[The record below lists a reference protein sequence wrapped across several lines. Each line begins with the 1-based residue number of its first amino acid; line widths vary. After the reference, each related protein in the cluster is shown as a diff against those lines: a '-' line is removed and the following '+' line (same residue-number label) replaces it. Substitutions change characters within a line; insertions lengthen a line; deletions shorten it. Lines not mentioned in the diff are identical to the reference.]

1 MQKVTKIIATFS
13 IVGFDP
19 ETDSLGVAVQSKFL
33 AVGSVVPWARAGVGA
48 VATQAM
54 ANYNYGPRG
63 LDLMAEGNP
72 AEQTVEALT
81 SADDEREHRQV
92 GVVDARGRA
101 STFTGSECFDWAGG
115 VTGEHYA
122 AQGNIL
128 VGKETVEAMTTVYEA
143 TEGDLATRLLGALEA
158 GQEAGGDSRGKQ
170 SAALLVVR
178 EGGGYGGDNDR
189 VVDLRVDDH
198 PEPIRELMRIRD
210 LHTLYFGE
218 TRPGD
223 VVVVDGA
230 VRREVV
236 DALRRSGY
244 VQDQDI
250 EDDDLFD
257 ALSAYIRTENF
268 EEREQRRGYLDRAVL
283 EYMKGQS

>member
-1 MQKVTKIIATFS
+1 MKTDQIVATFS
-13 IVGFDP
+13 IVAFDP

-63 LDLMAEGNP
+63 LDLMSAGNS
-72 AEQTVEALT
+72 AEQAVEALT
-81 SADDEREHRQV
+81 SADEDCEHRQV

-115 VTGEHYA
+115 VTGEYYA

-128 VGKETVEAMTTVYEA
+128 VGKETVEAIATAYEE
-143 TEGDLATRLLGALEA
+143 TDGDLATRLLGALDA
-158 GQEAGGDSRGKQ
+158 GQGAGGDSRGKQ

-198 PEPIRELMRIRD
+198 PEPIGELIRIRD
-210 LHTLYFGE
+210 LHTLYFGKSS
-218 TRPGD
+218 PDDVIAVDGD
-223 VVVVDGA
+223 VRA
-230 VRREVV
+230 EVS
-236 DALRRSGY
+236 DALLRAGY
-244 VQDQDI
+244 LEEPDVG
-250 EDDDLFD
+250 DDDLFD

-268 EEREQRRGYLDRAVL
+268 EEREQRHGYLDRAVL
-283 EYMKGQS
+283 EYLKGLR